1 VPVNFVK
8 YFMKFVDFLGLPADN
23 DGGDS
28 IMATAT
34 QPVPARGT
42 KARAAKNSVVAKVET
57 ENVAALRRN
66 LSVTQ
71 RVMAMLL
78 GVTER
83 TLNTLE
89 AGGELSPAVQR
100 RVIEIGRLYAELATV
115 VKPDT
120 IGKWLIKANDAFD
133 GHSAVDLIASGK
145 IDRLWKMIFM
155 LRSGVSS

>member
-1 VPVNFVK
+1 
-8 YFMKFVDFLGLPADN
+8 MKLIDYLSLPADN

-34 QPVPARGT
+34 QSIAARST
-42 KARAAKNSVVAKVET
+42 KTRTARNSVVAKAET
-57 ENVAALRRN
+57 ENIGALRLN
-66 LSVTQ
+66 LGVTQ

-89 AGGELSPAVQR
+89 TGGELSPAVQR
-100 RVIEIGRLYAELATV
+100 RVIEISRLCAELAMV
-115 VKPDT
+115 VKPGA
-120 IGKWLIKANDAFD
+120 IGKWLIKPNEAFD
-133 GHSAVDLIASGK
+133 GYSAVDLIAGGK